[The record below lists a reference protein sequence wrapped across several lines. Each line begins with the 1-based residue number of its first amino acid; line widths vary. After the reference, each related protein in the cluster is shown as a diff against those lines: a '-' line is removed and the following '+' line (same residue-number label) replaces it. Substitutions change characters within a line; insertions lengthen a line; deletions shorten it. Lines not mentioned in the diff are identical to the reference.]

1 MPMTREFAR
10 PLAAVGDG
18 DRLVAGGKAASLG
31 ELTAAGLPVPPGF
44 AVTTAAFWELM
55 AALDPE
61 GSIPAGIGKLPADDP
76 AAITELTARVRAA
89 ILAAPWPPGV
99 ADAIG
104 ACYRELSR
112 TAGLPGQLPVAVRS
126 SATGEDSPD
135 ASFAGLADSFLWV
148 AGEQQVARHV
158 RRCWASL
165 YTAEAV
171 SYRRHQRLPEPD
183 LGMAV
188 VVQAM
193 VEPRC
198 AGVMF
203 TRSPVTG
210 DRSVTVVEAA
220 WGLGSALV
228 SGDVTPDSYVV
239 SKVTGEIV
247 RQVATKVCRHRRG
260 EDGTGVR
267 VEEVPAALRTHA
279 CLTDAEVRALAE
291 LGQRVSGHY
300 GTPQDIEWAAPEEG
314 TSPAGQPFVVLQS
327 RPETVWSRRERAP
340 AAAPKARP
348 FDHVLDRLSMQS
360 AAGRPAGRGRHAT
373 PPGQQGGAR

>member
-1 MPMTREFAR
+1 MPVTREFTR
-10 PLAAVGDG
+10 PLTAVADS

-31 ELTAAGLPVPPGF
+31 ELIAAGLPVPPGF
-44 AVTTAAFWELM
+44 AVTTAAFGELM
-55 AALDPE
+55 AALDPD
-61 GSIPAGIGKLPADDP
+61 GHIPASIGDLPAGDP
-76 AAITELTARVRAA
+76 AAITEATARVRAA

-104 ACYRELSR
+104 ASYRELSR
-112 TAGLPGQLPVAVRS
+112 AAGRSGPLPVAVRS
-126 SATGEDSPD
+126 SATSEDSSD
-135 ASFAGLADSFLWV
+135 ASFAGLADSYLWV
-148 AGEQQVARHV
+148 AGEQPVAEHV

-171 SYRRHQRLPEPD
+171 SYRRHQRLPERE

-247 RQVATKVCRHRRG
+247 RRVATKRCRHRRG
-260 EDGTGVR
+260 EDGTGVL
-267 VEEVPAALRTHA
+267 VDEVPAALRTQA

-291 LGQRVSGHY
+291 LGQRVSDHY
-300 GTPQDIEWAAPEEG
+300 GSPQDIEWAAPGEG
-314 TSPAGQPFVVLQS
+314 TGPPFVVLQS
-327 RPETVWSRRERAP
+327 RPETVWSRRQRAP
-340 AAAPKARP
+340 SAAPKARP
-348 FDHVLDRLSMQS
+348 FDHVLDRLS
-360 AAGRPAGRGRHAT
+360 APGGAGRTAGCGRPAP
-373 PPGQQGGAR
+373 PPGQQGGTP